1 MIRRA
6 QWMECLLLAGVLVL
20 AAWLRWTGLA
30 WDSGYL
36 FHPDERQIVL
46 VVSKLQLPA
55 NLLEFFSPDSPLN
68 PKFFAYGSLPLY
80 LLRVLMPFAP
90 PTHIV
95 GPWADDQ
102 LARWVLFGRWLSGV
116 FDLGTL
122 VVTYAL
128 GRRVYGG
135 RVGLLAAACAAF
147 SVLHIQLAHFYAV
160 DTPLTF
166 FTVATMYAAL
176 RVAEAQNA
184 RVPKKWLALGGI
196 LLGLALASKV
206 TALPLLAPL
215 AYASYRASK
224 APAWKF
230 SRARVMEIWR
240 AVRRPLLTML
250 GAAGVVFVVTQ
261 PYALLDWYT
270 FGRDVMREALVARGW
285 LDYPYTRQ
293 FNGTWPVVY
302 QIAQSSLWGMGLPLG
317 IFAWGGGTLCVYQ
330 WRKTRAW
337 RDALLVSFALLYFFT
352 IAFQLAKYLRYML
365 PLLPVLYI
373 MAAGAWQRLLEK
385 RLGRTPLVFAFLSFA
400 LVVLS
405 FLYSFA
411 FIQIYTREHTWLVA
425 SRWIYQNIP
434 VGKTLAVE
442 EWDDALPVL
451 MQLADGTRRGS
462 EYRQIVLHMYDDDT
476 DAKRLA
482 LADALQQADVVVLA
496 SQRLYGS
503 IGRNA
508 TRYPLMNRYYE
519 KLFDGELGFAPVMT
533 TRSDM
538 NLFGLTIRDDPFANL
553 PFDASRV
560 RALLSPNASVW
571 NWGFADESFSVYD
584 HPQPIV
590 FEKVRALRADE
601 IAKLLQ

>member
-1 MIRRA
+1 MIRRE
-6 QWMECLLLAGVLVL
+6 QWMEFVLLAVTLVL

-46 VVSKLQLPA
+46 VVSKLELPA

-68 PKFFAYGSLPLY
+68 PKFFAYGSFPLY

-102 LARWVLFGRWLSGV
+102 LARWVLFGRWLSGL

-128 GRRVYGG
+128 GRRLYGG
-135 RVGLLAAACAAF
+135 RVGLIAAACVAF

-166 FTVATMYAAL
+166 FTVATIYAAL
-176 RVAEAQNA
+176 RAAEAQNA

-196 LLGLALASKV
+196 LFGLALATKV

-215 AYASYRASK
+215 AYASYRATN
-224 APAWKF
+224 APPWKF
-230 SRARVMEIWR
+230 SRTRVLEIWR
-240 AVRRPLLTML
+240 AARRPLLEMVGIAL
-250 GAAGVVFVVTQ
+250 LVFVVTQ
-261 PYALLDWYT
+261 PYALIDWYT
-270 FGRDVMREALVARGW
+270 FGRDVIREALVARGW

-293 FNGTWPVVY
+293 FHGTLPVVY
-302 QIAQSSLWGMGLPLG
+302 QIAQSSIWGMGLPLG
-317 IFAWGGGTLCVYQ
+317 ISAWGGGARFVYQ
-330 WRKTRAW
+330 WWKMRAW
-337 RDALLVSFALLYFFT
+337 RDALLVSFALIYFFT
-352 IAFQLAKYLRYML
+352 IAFQLAKYLRYVL
-365 PLLPVLYI
+365 PLLPILYI
-373 MAAGAWQRLLEK
+373 MAACAWLRLWEK
-385 RLGRTPLVFAFLSFA
+385 RFMRARLVFALCSFSL
-400 LVVLS
+400 LVVS
-405 FLYSFA
+405 FLFSLA
-411 FIQIYTREHTWLVA
+411 FIQIYAREHTWLAA
-425 SRWIYQNIP
+425 SRWMYQNIP
-434 VGKTLAVE
+434 AGETLAVE

-462 EYRQIVLHMYDDDT
+462 EYRQIVLRVYDDDT

-482 LADALQQADVVVLA
+482 LADALAQADVVILA

-503 IGRNA
+503 IGRNP

-519 KLFDGELGFAPVMT
+519 KLFSGELGFAPAMT

-538 NLFGLTIRDDPFANL
+538 NLFGMTICDDPFAGL
-553 PFDASRV
+553 AFDVSRV
-560 RALLSPNASVW
+560 RALLPPNACVW

-590 FEKVRALRADE
+590 FEKVRAWRADE